1 VATNLE
7 LKCRTKSLESAH
19 TAARSLGIQPTEI
32 LLQTDV
38 YFAVPGG
45 RLKLRR
51 IAGKPAELIQYD
63 REDAPG
69 ARWSR
74 YSRFEVSEPDV
85 LQEMLANALGI
96 RGIVQK
102 TRTLY
107 LYGTARIHLDNVEGL
122 GAFLEFEIV
131 ETAPGDA
138 LAVMDKLRTVFSI
151 RSDGIVGGSYI
162 DMVEQHRVP
171 DEESDICATECMS
184 KTEPPT

>member
-1 VATNLE
+1 MATNLE

-19 TAARSLGIQPTEI
+19 TAARSLGIQPAET

-38 YFAVPGG
+38 YFAVPRG

-51 IAGKPAELIQYD
+51 ISGKPAELIQYD
-63 REDAPG
+63 REDVPG

-74 YSRFEVSEPDV
+74 YSRFEVSQPDL

-96 RGIVQK
+96 RGIVHK

-107 LYGTARIHLDNVEGL
+107 LYGAARIHLDNVEGL

-131 ETAPGDA
+131 EPEGEEATR
-138 LAVMDKLRTVFSI
+138 LMEKLRSVFSVEQDDI
-151 RSDGIVGGSYI
+151 FGGSYI
-162 DMVEQHRVP
+162 DMLP
-171 DEESDICATECMS
+171 AASGPA
-184 KTEPPT
+184 PLPY

>member
-1 VATNLE
+1 MATNLE

-38 YFAVPGG
+38 YFAVPSG

-107 LYGTARIHLDNVEGL
+107 LYGAARIHLDNVEGL

-131 ETAPGDA
+131 ETEGEEANR
-138 LAVMDKLRTVFSI
+138 LMEKLTSVFSVEQGDI
-151 RSDGIVGGSYI
+151 FGGSYI
-162 DMVEQHRVP
+162 DMLPSFR
-171 DEESDICATECMS
+171 S
-184 KTEPPT
+184 